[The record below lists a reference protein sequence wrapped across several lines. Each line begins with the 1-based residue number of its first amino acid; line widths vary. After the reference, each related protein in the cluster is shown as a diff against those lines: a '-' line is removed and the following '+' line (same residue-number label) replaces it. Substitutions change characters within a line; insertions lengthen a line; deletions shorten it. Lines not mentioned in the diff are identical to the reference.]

1 MDRRH
6 FLFTGFGAA
15 AGALLAACE
24 SKADVGDSTTAT
36 TLTTEPETA
45 TTIAS
50 AITADDT
57 TTSSVIDTTTATV
70 PADLDGLA
78 ATLQGRLLR
87 PGDGDYEAA
96 RLLQCTMFDGMMP
109 AAVARVASADDI
121 GKVIAYARTNGVR
134 FAVRSGGHS
143 YAGWSSSEGLVVDL
157 RDLAFVTSAAA
168 DGTVIIGSG
177 TQLVDAYSALAA
189 QGLAVAGGS
198 CPTVGFGGL
207 ALGGGHGLTSRA
219 YGLTCD
225 AITAIEIVTADGAVH
240 NCNATD
246 DADLF
251 WACRGGGGSFGVVTA
266 FTVQPH
272 PLPPDATTFTL
283 RFSWNRAASAL
294 ATWAQLVPS
303 LPRETTTAARLEN
316 GATRQLVVLG
326 LHLGSAAQTS
336 QLLAPLL
343 AQASSMN
350 ITRRDFV
357 DALMLEAGCAHLSV
371 ESCHTEGIDDGG
383 TRPRQ
388 TPFAASSHYMPGL
401 LSAEAIA
408 AAMAAVSA
416 RPADADACNVQF
428 DAYGGAIADQA
439 SDAMAFVHRNAF
451 CSAQYSVYYN
461 SGDGSASRSWVR
473 ATHEAMAPFSNGESY
488 QNYVDAD
495 LDDWAAAYYGTNLA
509 RLQSVKRAVDPEN
522 VFTFPQSI
530 PL

>member
-1 MDRRH
+1 MNRRH

-15 AGALLAACE
+15 ASAVFAACK
-24 SKADVGDSTTAT
+24 SKVDVGDTTRVT
-36 TLTTEPETA
+36 TLTTDAGTP

-57 TTSSVIDTTTATV
+57 TTSALIETTAPV
-70 PADLDGLA
+70 PTDLDGLA
-78 ATLQGRLLR
+78 ATLRGRLLR
-87 PGDGDYEAA
+87 PGEGDYEAA
-96 RLLQCTMFDGMMP
+96 RLLQCTMFDGIMP
-109 AAVARVASADDI
+109 AAVARVVSADDI
-121 GKVIAYARTNGVR
+121 GKVIAYARANGVR

-143 YAGWSSSEGLVVDL
+143 YAGWSSSDGLVIDM

-177 TQLVDAYSALAA
+177 TQLVDVYSALGA

-198 CPTVGFGGL
+198 CPTVGFGGS

-225 AITAIEIVTADGAVH
+225 AVTAIEIVTADGAVH
-240 NCNATD
+240 QCNATD
-246 DADLF
+246 DPDLF

-283 RFSWNRAASAL
+283 RFPWNRAASAL

-303 LPRETTTAARLEN
+303 LPRETMTAARLEDR
-316 GATRQLVVLG
+316 ATRQLVVLG
-326 LHLGSAAQTS
+326 LHLGTPAQTD

-343 AQASSMN
+343 GQASSTD

-388 TPFAASSHYMPGL
+388 TPFAASSHYMSAL
-401 LSAEAIA
+401 VSAEAIA

-439 SDAMAFVHRNAF
+439 SDATAFVHRNAF
-451 CSAQYSVYYN
+451 CSAQYSIYYD

-473 ATHEAMAPFSNGESY
+473 ETHEAMAPFSNGESY

-495 LDDWAAAYYGTNLA
+495 LDDWAPAYYGSNLA
-509 RLQSVKRAVDPEN
+509 RLQSVKRAVDPDN